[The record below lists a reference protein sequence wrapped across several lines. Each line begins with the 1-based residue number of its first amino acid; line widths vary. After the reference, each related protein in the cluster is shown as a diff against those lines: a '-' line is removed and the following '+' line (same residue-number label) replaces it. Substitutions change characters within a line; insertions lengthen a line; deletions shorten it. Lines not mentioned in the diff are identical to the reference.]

1 MNNLLDLIQGQ
12 LGTGLVPE
20 LSQQVNAPEDQTSAV
35 TNGIISTL
43 IGALSKNASTP
54 EGAASLNNA
63 LERDHDGSIL
73 DNIMG
78 LLNGDDSNNQRA
90 ANGAGIVGH
99 ILGDKAGT
107 IIEGLSRST
116 GMDTSSIGT
125 MLIKLAPVVM
135 GALGKV
141 KTQQGLDQG
150 GVADLLKGTVSDN
163 SSQNPLLTMAGQ
175 FLDKDGDG
183 SIMDDLGGIGMNILG
198 GLFKK

>member
-1 MNNLLDLIQGQ
+1 MNNLLDLLQGQ
-12 LGTGLVPE
+12 LGSGLIPE

-73 DNIMG
+73 NNVMG
-78 LLNGDDSNNQRA
+78 LLIGDDSNNQRA

-107 IIEGLSRST
+107 IIDGLSKST

-141 KTQQGLDQG
+141 KAQQGLDQG
-150 GVADLLKGTVSDN
+150 GVADLLKGTVSN
-163 SSQNPLLTMAGQ
+163 NASQNPLLTLAGQ